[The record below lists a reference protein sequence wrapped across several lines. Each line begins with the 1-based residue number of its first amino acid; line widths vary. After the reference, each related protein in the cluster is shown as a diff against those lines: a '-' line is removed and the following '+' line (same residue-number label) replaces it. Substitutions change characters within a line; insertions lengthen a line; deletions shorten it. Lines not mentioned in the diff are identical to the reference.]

1 MHALLVTVSIDP
13 ANSDQARQE
22 LETRVVPAVKQA
34 PGLVAA
40 YWVAPKPDGDRLQG
54 FSVALF
60 DSEANA
66 QQAEQMAKTS
76 PLAPGVAFTSFE
88 IGEVIAQT

>member
-1 MHALLVTVSIDP
+1 MV
-13 ANSDQARQE
+13 R
-22 LETRVVPAVKQA
+22 QA

-40 YWVAPKPDGDRLQG
+40 YWVAPKQDGDKLQG

-66 QQAEQMAKTS
+66 QSAEQMAKSS
-76 PLAPGVAFTSFE
+76 PLTPGVAFTSFE
-88 IGEVIAQT
+88 IREVIAQT